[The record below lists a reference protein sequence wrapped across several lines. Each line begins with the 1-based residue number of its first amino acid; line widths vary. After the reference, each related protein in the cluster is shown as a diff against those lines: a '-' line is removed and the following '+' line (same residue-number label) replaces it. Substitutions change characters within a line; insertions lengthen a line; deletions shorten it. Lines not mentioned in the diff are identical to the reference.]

1 MRWFLANLIS
11 SVLASFFVI
20 LGIFEIWKNESEN
33 DRLFKVLS
41 LRENVVRVL
50 NYYGK
55 DDVQA
60 KSYLNLSTTLA
71 SQIGDESLV
80 ALLDSLKNA
89 ATVKNVK
96 KDELEKFEMKIRE
109 RTERIL
115 TGGKR
120 ELHWLYV
127 TLGVFFALL
136 SFFLSLLGF
145 LEFRSSLRILR
156 DILWDLRLGIV
167 WEKVEMVGDFKVLE
181 EILNGLLK
189 DVKRIRRNVQKVVRA

>member
-1 MRWFLANLIS
+1 MRWFFATLIS
-11 SVLASFFVI
+11 SILSSFFVI
-20 LGIFEIWKNESEN
+20 LGIFEIWKNESEK
-33 DRLFKVLS
+33 DRIFKVLS

-55 DDVQA
+55 DNVQTT
-60 KSYLNLSTTLA
+60 SYLNLSTTLA

-89 ATVKNVK
+89 VSVKNVK
-96 KDELEKFEMKIRE
+96 KDELEKLERKIRE
-109 RTERIL
+109 RAERIL

-127 TLGVFFALL
+127 TLGAFFALL
-136 SFFLSLLGF
+136 SALLSLLGF
-145 LEFRSSLRILR
+145 LEFRRSLRILR
-156 DILWDLRLGIV
+156 DILQDLRLGIV

-181 EILNGLLK
+181 GSLNGLLK